1 MYRSLTLLVPEHLA
15 DDIASE
21 MMYRGA
27 DGVEVEDSSVMLM
40 PGKERPPEGQARL
53 IGYFSPEARDPGLA
67 EALGKMAGRSVEI
80 FEEELPSK
88 DWNEVWKSHF
98 APIEL
103 SPRLWVCPS
112 WRLDEVPAEVK
123 TLILDPG
130 MAFGTGTHATTS
142 LCLIVLDELLAA
154 RADESLDVLDVGTG
168 SGILAIAAK
177 LLGAGKVVAT
187 DNDPVALKVA
197 AENAEIN
204 QVELVLS
211 RKSPAALG
219 AGPFPIVVANIM
231 AHTLIELAPQLVS
244 QVSEKGHLLLS
255 GILNDQAEEV
265 EAAFMA
271 AGLSACERRVDGLWT
286 LVHLRRE

>member
-27 DGVEVEDSSVMLM
+27 DGVEVEDSTVMLM
-40 PGKERPPEGQARL
+40 PGKERPPEGEARL
-53 IGYFSPEARDPGLA
+53 IGYFSPEARDPDLA
-67 EALGKMAGRSVEI
+67 AALGKMAGRAVEI
-80 FEEELPSK
+80 VEEELPSR

-98 APIEL
+98 APIEV

-112 WRLDEVPAEVK
+112 WRLDEVPKDVR

-142 LCLIVLDELLAA
+142 LCLILLDELLAA
-154 RADESLDVLDVGTG
+154 RPDRSVEVLDVGTG

-177 LLGAGKVVAT
+177 LLGAGRVLAT

-204 QVELVLS
+204 KVELRLS
-211 RKSPAALG
+211 KKSPASLG

-231 AHTLIELAPQLVS
+231 AHTLIELAPQLVP
-244 QVSEKGHLLLS
+244 QVASDGHLLLS
-255 GILNDQAEEV
+255 GILNEQANEVEEV
-265 EAAFMA
+265 FVA
-271 AGLSACERRVDGLWT
+271 AGLKAVEQRVDGMWT
-286 LVHLRRE
+286 LLHLRRP